1 MRKRST
7 AVLVAVLLACSLAVV
22 GCQSSPGQEYIGKWV
37 TPGDPQGGLEITR
50 NGDQFLIILVTNGE
64 RQPAIFKD
72 GSIVSSATGI
82 RFTHIK
88 DSDTLTA
95 AFFGMTGEWK
105 REQ

>member
-1 MRKRST
+1 MRKRSII
-7 AVLVAVLLACSLAVV
+7 VLVAVLLACSLAVV

-37 TPGDPQGGLEITR
+37 NPGNPQDTLEITR
-50 NGDQFLIILVTNGE
+50 NSDQFLLILAKNGE

-95 AFFGMTGEWK
+95 AAFGMTGEWK
-105 REQ
+105 RDQ